1 MGFKL
6 FLEKYLTT
14 KKIGRDTVEFFS
26 PVTKKEITDVMNEWD
41 GEAKLIYNRKDK
53 KLYLFSDPEFEHK
66 EMVKALGQNMEDVVH
81 IVILDKVIK
90 KIQCYTMI
98 KTSEGLQDDFI
109 ENGIPMLKKML
120 PNYKIVNW
128 F

>member
-1 MGFKL
+1 MGFKT

-26 PVTKKEITDVMNEWD
+26 PVTKKEITDVMKEWD

-98 KTSEGLQDDFI
+98 TTSEGLQDDFI

>member
-1 MGFKL
+1 MGFKT

-66 EMVKALGQNMEDVVH
+66 EMVKTLGQDMEDVVH